1 MKKMFNRSLAMS
13 LVALGLFGCAGEED
27 TIVMAPLPVVE
38 SQFTPA
44 TEWTAS
50 IGDGVGHYF
59 SKLSPVYA
67 YGKVFVASRDGEVK
81 ALDPETGKTLWE
93 VDLEGDQPARLSGGL
108 TASYDKLYIGDE
120 NGQAFALSVDDGS
133 VVWKKDIDG
142 EVLAKPLADES
153 LVMFHTSKGA
163 LVALKEDS
171 GEPFW
176 EINNDVPNLTLRG
189 DSSPVSISGGVFW
202 GMANGR
208 LAAALIQ
215 RGQLL
220 WQQPIGTPKGST
232 EIDRL
237 VDVDASPLI
246 IGSNLYAV
254 GVNGQLVA
262 IDLRSGAPMWK
273 RTYSS
278 ATDLASDGSRIFV
291 VTDKDHIAA
300 VDVRSG
306 TPLWTND
313 SLEYRQLTAPV
324 LINQY
329 LVVADGEGYLHWID
343 RATGKFVAQQLID
356 EDGIAVP
363 PVETDDGFVIITR
376 EGDIKKMQIPE
387 GS

>member
-1 MKKMFNRSLAMS
+1 MKKMFNRSLAIS
-13 LVALGLFGCAGEED
+13 AIALGLLGCSSEED
-27 TIVMAPLPVVE
+27 TIVMAPLPVVD
-38 SQFTPA
+38 SQFTPK

-67 YGKVFVASRDGEVK
+67 YDKVFVASRDGEVK
-81 ALDPETGKTLWE
+81 ALDPENGDTLWE
-93 VDLEGDQPARLSGGL
+93 VDLEQDGPARLSGGL
-108 TASYDKLYIGDE
+108 TASYDKLFIGDE

-133 VVWKKDIDG
+133 IIWQKKVDG
-142 EVLAKPLADES
+142 EVLSKPLADES
-153 LVMFHTSKGA
+153 LIMLHTSKGS
-163 LVALKEDS
+163 LVALNQDT
-171 GEPFW
+171 GEQVW
-176 EINNDVPNLTLRG
+176 DISNEVPNLTLRG
-189 DSSPVSISGGVFW
+189 DSSPVSVSGGVFW

-220 WQQPIGTPKGST
+220 WQQPIGSPKGST

-237 VDVDASPLI
+237 VDVDATPLI
-246 IGSNLYAV
+246 IGANLYAV
-254 GVNGQLVA
+254 GINGQLVA

-306 TPLWTND
+306 TQLWTND
-313 SLEYRQLTAPV
+313 SLEYRQLTSPV

-329 LVVADGEGYLHWID
+329 LVVGDSEGYLHWID
-343 RATGKFVAQQLID
+343 RSSGKFVAQQLVD
-356 EDGIAVP
+356 DDGIAAAP
-363 PVETDDGFVIITR
+363 IETDDGFVIVTR
-376 EGDIKKMQIPE
+376 DGEIKKMQIPE

>member
-1 MKKMFNRSLAMS
+1 MKKMFNRSLAIS
-13 LVALGLFGCAGEED
+13 VIALGLLGCSSEED
-27 TIVMAPLPVVE
+27 TIVMAPLPVVN
-38 SQFTPA
+38 SQFTPKQD
-44 TEWTAS
+44 WSAS

-81 ALDPETGKTLWE
+81 ALDPETGDTIWKQ
-93 VDLEGDQPARLSGGL
+93 DLSEKGPARLSGGL
-108 TASYDKLYIGDE
+108 TASYDKLYIGTE
-120 NGQAFALSVDDGS
+120 NGEAFALSVEDGS
-133 VVWKKDIDG
+133 IVWQKKVDG
-142 EVLAKPLADES
+142 EILAKPLADES
-153 LVMFHTSKGA
+153 LVMFHTSKGSM
-163 LVALKEDS
+163 VALKQDTGDKAWDISNE
-171 GEPFW
+171 
-176 EINNDVPNLTLRG
+176 VPNLTLRG
-189 DSSPVSISGGVFW
+189 DSSPVSVSGGVFW

-254 GVNGQLVA
+254 GINGQLVA

-278 ATDLASDGSRIFV
+278 ATDLATDGSRIFV
-291 VTDKDHIAA
+291 VTDKDHISA

-306 TPLWTND
+306 TELWSND
-313 SLEYRQLTAPV
+313 SLEYRQLTAPTM
-324 LINQY
+324 LGEY
-329 LVVADGEGYLHWID
+329 LVVADGEGYLHWLD
-343 RATGKFVAQQLID
+343 RTTGKFVAQQLID
-356 EDGIAVP
+356 DDGITTAP
-363 PVETDDGFVIITR
+363 IETDDGFIIIGR
-376 EGDIKKMQIPE
+376 DGDIKKMQIPE